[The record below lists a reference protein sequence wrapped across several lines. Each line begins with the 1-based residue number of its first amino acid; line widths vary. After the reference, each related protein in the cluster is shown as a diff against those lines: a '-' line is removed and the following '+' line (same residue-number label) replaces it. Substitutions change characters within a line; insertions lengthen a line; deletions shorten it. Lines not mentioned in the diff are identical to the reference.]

1 MNISSNIYHNI
12 EDIIEKY
19 PDHTAFYYQ
28 DKKIKYKELQQM
40 IFRIGNYFEQLE
52 LKKDDVITLVAPNT
66 PEAVACFFAA
76 SMLDLKIHLLHPL
89 TLEKNLI
96 KELKE
101 KKSKLLI
108 TVSIFL
114 NSYRNILK
122 MDIPVFVLNPASSLN
137 IIKRFAFSKLNK
149 KQLIIYNQN
158 KKINKY
164 DDFKE
169 TEVNIKD
176 YSPKKGRIF
185 LSSGGTSG
193 DPKTIVLSD
202 FAILSLISKAPEI
215 LGISEEEVSHK
226 TMLGALP
233 MFHGFGLV
241 MGILA
246 VLNYGGSVALFP
258 KFNTKPV
265 IKVLKQGHLNMI
277 IGVPIMFEALLRN
290 PSFNGKMLKNI
301 DVCFIGGDFIS
312 PSLLERF
319 NKKLKY
325 NGSSALLLE
334 GYGLTETVTVL
345 SVNTI
350 KHHRDGSV
358 GKPLSEIDV
367 KILDD
372 NNRVLPSYEKG
383 EIAISSPTL
392 MQGYLN
398 EIDPFIY
405 INGKKYVKSGD
416 IGYLDSDNYL
426 YFINR
431 KKRVI
436 KKRGFNIFPLS
447 IEKYVSSLKNVKE
460 CAYLSKNNG
469 KEEITYLFIAPEDNI
484 DTNTLKEEILS
495 NLKQEFQTYEIPDYI
510 MFEKEFKKTNVG
522 KIDYVYLATL
532 IK

>member
-1 MNISSNIYHNI
+1 MNIHNNIYHNI
-12 EDIIEKY
+12 EYIFEKY
-19 PDHTAFYYQ
+19 PDNTAFYYQ
-28 DKKIKYKELQQM
+28 GKKIKYKELQQM
-40 IFRIGNYFEQLE
+40 VLRIGNYFEQLE

-101 KKSKLLI
+101 KNSKLFI
-108 TVSIFL
+108 TVSLFL
-114 NSYRNILK
+114 NGYRNILK
-122 MDIPVFVLNPASSLN
+122 MDIPIFVLNPASSLN
-137 IIKRFAFSKLNK
+137 FIKRFAFNK
-149 KQLIIYNQN
+149 INKNQLIIYNQN

-169 TEVNIKD
+169 VEVNIKD
-176 YSPKKGRIF
+176 YSSRKGRIF

-193 DPKTIVLSD
+193 NPKTIVLSD

-215 LGISEEEVSHK
+215 LGISEEEISHK
-226 TMLGALP
+226 SMLGALP

-241 MGILA
+241 MGVLA
-246 VLNYGGSVALFP
+246 VLNFGGAVALFP

-265 IKVLKQGHLNMI
+265 IKVLKQKRLNMI

-290 PSFNGKMLKNI
+290 PSFNNKMLKEL

-319 NKKLKY
+319 NTCLKN

-350 KHHRDGSV
+350 QNHRDGSV
-358 GKPLSEIDV
+358 GKPLSGIDV
-367 KILDD
+367 KILDE
-372 NNRVLPSYEKG
+372 NNRILPSYEKG
-383 EIAISSPTL
+383 EIAISGDTL

-398 EIDPFIY
+398 ELDPFIY

-416 IGYLDSDNYL
+416 IGYLDADNYL

-447 IEKYVSSLKNVKE
+447 IEKYVSSLANVKE

-469 KEEITYLFIAPEDNI
+469 KEEVTYLFISPEN
-484 DTNTLKEEILS
+484 NVELKTLKEEILNS
-495 NLKQEFQTYEIPDYI
+495 LKSEFQAYEIPDNI
-510 MFEKEFKKTNVG
+510 VFENNFKKTNVG
-522 KIDYVYLATL
+522 KIDYVYLESL